1 MFSICNF
8 IIFPFWFRGYYIG
21 SDCASYWSVLIFNFI
36 ERKYIKLLLK
46 GSNMIFHSLTFA
58 RSRGKNLN
66 LNLPGTPY
74 TSERVLRGVRV
85 EMARKKNM
93 RENKMRDK

>member
-1 MFSICNF
+1 MATRDDGVNF
-8 IIFPFWFRGYYIG
+8 AFIHQSSAI
-21 SDCASYWSVLIFNFI
+21 SV
-36 ERKYIKLLLK
+36 
-46 GSNMIFHSLTFA
+46 
-58 RSRGKNLN
+58 N

-74 TSERVLRGVRV
+74 TSEKVLRGVRV

>member
-1 MFSICNF
+1 MLVFVFFFNAAHLL
-8 IIFPFWFRGYYIG
+8 FRLHLDSFYLVSQVKI
-21 SDCASYWSVLIFNFI
+21 S
-36 ERKYIKLLLK
+36 
-46 GSNMIFHSLTFA
+46 H
-58 RSRGKNLN
+58 LN

>member
-1 MFSICNF
+1 MCHLGIVGRPGVS
-8 IIFPFWFRGYYIG
+8 WG
-21 SDCASYWSVLIFNFI
+21 VLGC
-36 ERKYIKLLLK
+36 L
-46 GSNMIFHSLTFA
+46 
-58 RSRGKNLN
+58 